1 MNGTGFGCLEE
12 MNRAGCGPR
21 MERYDASRVSDTEA
35 SEPTTR
41 AGVGWMVNGKW
52 IGPTWCGEYR
62 SSSDGE
68 MEMKSIL
75 AGEYDC
81 VNVTLRQVAVS
92 GNFTTIWFC
101 AALLSVL
108 VRCRMRVRT
117 GDTVR
122 HGHMILRWAW
132 LRRAPPPE
140 TPL

>member
-1 MNGTGFGCLEE
+1 MWTADGTVRRFPGRSL
-12 MNRAGCGPR
+12 M
-21 MERYDASRVSDTEA
+21 ASGVSGTEA

-92 GNFTTIWFC
+92 GNFTTIWS
-101 AALLSVL
+101 LLSVL
-108 VRCRMRVRT
+108 VRCRMRVRNGGT
-117 GDTVR
+117 
-122 HGHMILRWAW
+122 W
-132 LRRAPPPE
+132 LDMDI
-140 TPL
+140 

>member
-1 MNGTGFGCLEE
+1 MWTADGTVRRFPGRSL
-12 MNRAGCGPR
+12 M
-21 MERYDASRVSDTEA
+21 ASGVSGTEA

-75 AGEYDC
+75 AGEYDY

-108 VRCRMRVRT
+108 VRCRMRVRKRRDLRPVVDAEIRLLRKEIQI
-117 GDTVR
+117 GI
-122 HGHMILRWAW
+122 GHRNQSK
-132 LRRAPPPE
+132 
-140 TPL
+140 